1 MKLIDII
8 LVSFCIFVP
17 VYFSCNDR
25 KHIKE
30 EKPDIFSIAIWE
42 LVRREGV
49 ELSTY
54 NCPAGYKTIG
64 VGRRVDKNMSI
75 SFQEAKDMLYQDL
88 QIRYDMIA
96 KELPGHSKNEIMAAT
111 LLVYNIGL
119 TNLKRQGQ
127 WERIVS
133 KSYDCEF
140 YWKEYVYYKKHGR
153 YKKSENLIF
162 ARNVE
167 VAMWNND
174 TTELLRLQKELQ
186 ALASEKYENHR

>member
-1 MKLIDII
+1 M
-8 LVSFCIFVP
+8 
-17 VYFSCNDR
+17 
-25 KHIKE
+25 
-30 EKPDIFSIAIWE
+30 FSIAIWE
-42 LVRREGV
+42 LVRREGI
-49 ELSTY
+49 ELDTY

-88 QIRYDMIA
+88 QLRYDIVA
-96 KELPGHSKNEIMAAT
+96 KELPAHSKNEIMAAT

-119 TNLKRQGQ
+119 ANLKRQGQ

-133 KSYDCEF
+133 KSYDCQF
-140 YWKEYVYYKKHGR
+140 YWKQYVYYKKNGK

-167 VAMWNND
+167 IAMWNND

-186 ALASEKYENHR
+186 ALAIEKYENHR